1 MGSMN
6 STYRETVFTP
16 PDSSYAEKGPYEVI
30 KMKPPYCK
38 YSGNGR
44 CTCTTTSAYFLK
56 SNTSTNTTIIYS
68 HGNACDIGIM
78 RNNMVELK
86 NRLNVNVLIYEYTGY
101 GLDRDNE
108 PSEYGCYKSADT
120 AIHYLHKTLM
130 IPYKNIIVM
139 GESVGSGPSCYIA
152 EKYPVGGLILEGPF
166 VSCINVISSF
176 LATIGKFMDTFPNYT
191 RIQNIKCPCIIMHG
205 NADTII
211 DVDNTIDLWDY
222 IPKQYRYEKIIVDGA
237 DHHEIRKKYGRDKYY
252 KKLSDFIEHC
262 SNFKYI
268 IYYTGNDYSC

>member
-6 STYRETVFTP
+6 STYRGAVFTP
-16 PDSSYAEKGPYEVI
+16 PDSSYIEKGPYEII
-30 KMKPPYCK
+30 KMKPSYCK
-38 YSGNGR
+38 YSGNGI

-56 SNTSTNTTIIYS
+56 SNASINTTTNTTIIYS
-68 HGNACDIGIM
+68 HDNACDIGIM

-101 GLDRDNE
+101 GLDRYAK
-108 PSEYGCYKSADT
+108 PSESECYKSANT
-120 AIHYLHKTLM
+120 AIHYLHNILK

-139 GESVGSGPSCYIA
+139 GKSVGSGSSCYIA
-152 EKYPVGGLILEGPF
+152 EKYPVGGLILECPF

-211 DVDNTIDLWDY
+211 DVENTIDLWKY
-222 IPKQYRYEKIIVDGA
+222 IPKQCRYEKIIVDGA

-252 KKLSDFIEHC
+252 EKLRDFIKHC

-268 IYYTGNDYSC
+268 ID